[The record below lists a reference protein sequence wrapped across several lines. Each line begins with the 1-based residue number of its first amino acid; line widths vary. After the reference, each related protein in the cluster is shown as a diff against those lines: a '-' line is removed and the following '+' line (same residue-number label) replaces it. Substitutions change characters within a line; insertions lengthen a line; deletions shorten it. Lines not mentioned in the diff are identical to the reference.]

1 MAACL
6 RRPQPEFVWL
16 QLPAAPA
23 VEPAAAPADNSA
35 SKSTDGVDA
44 DGGGGGVGEAGG
56 EAARVGWMERQDAAV
71 DAAVA
76 MLPPSSLVRRTPL
89 PRVFHNDGKR
99 LRHFRRC
106 H

>member
-23 VEPAAAPADNSA
+23 VEPAADPADNSA
-35 SKSTDGVDA
+35 SKNTDA
-44 DGGGGGVGEAGG
+44 SDGGGGGVGEAGG
-56 EAARVGWMERQDAAV
+56 EAARGGWMERQDAAV

-76 MLPPSSLVRRTPL
+76 ILPPSSLVRRTPL
-89 PRVFHNDGKR
+89 PRAFHNDGKR
-99 LRHFRRC
+99 LRNFRRC